1 MRIFKR
7 LCPAAAFLILFVLIN
22 FLLNDA
28 LIPYQYPRVK
38 IHTIETQTF
47 DDLIV
52 GTSHSFS
59 AINPEILSSSTG
71 RSCYNASVG
80 SQFPRDTLYLLMDAC
95 RSHRPGR
102 IILEYDPAYLV
113 DADRAFVNERY
124 FVQCMAPSFVKLKY
138 FTDCALDSDF
148 RVALMPWIGHRGELN
163 GIRRNLQIKKSDAW
177 KKYGIE
183 PFDDGRQR
191 MTQQGQMRIASSEFN
206 PAPPDLNQFS
216 PDEIQDNLDD
226 LNRVLRF
233 CNREGIPVV
242 IVTTPIPAETRD
254 AHTDYYEAAHK
265 LMEDIAAS
273 HDITF
278 LDYAWKGDSR
288 LDDATENY
296 SDLEGHM
303 HEEAADR
310 FSAVLAADL
319 NTL

>member
-113 DADRAFVNERY
+113 DADRAF
-124 FVQCMAPSFVKLKY
+124 
-138 FTDCALDSDF
+138 ALGPCCDLSAFADRRDPLITAEVAQLR
-148 RVALMPWIGHRGELN
+148 RVLLRHQL
-163 GIRRNLQIKKSDAW
+163 LSV
-177 KKYGIE
+177 
-183 PFDDGRQR
+183 F
-191 MTQQGQMRIASSEFN
+191 
-206 PAPPDLNQFS
+206 QFS
-216 PDEIQDNLDD
+216 DLGPDP
-226 LNRVLRF
+226 
-233 CNREGIPVV
+233 EGVV
-242 IVTTPIPAETRD
+242 
-254 AHTDYYEAAHK
+254 
-265 LMEDIAAS
+265 
-273 HDITF
+273 
-278 LDYAWKGDSR
+278 
-288 LDDATENY
+288 
-296 SDLEGHM
+296 
-303 HEEAADR
+303 
-310 FSAVLAADL
+310 
-319 NTL
+319 